1 MEEDLHQ
8 VLLLG
13 STVLDEAGHF
23 LLLDR
28 EDSLKDDIAGGDCE
42 VTSVLELTDV
52 PGVRIVSLSL
62 SMVLLLARA
71 RWSGG
76 LRGYGIKRKSHSKY
90 ECFVISLLN

>member
-1 MEEDLHQ
+1 MLEEDLHQ

-71 RWSGG
+71 RS
-76 LRGYGIKRKSHSKY
+76 
-90 ECFVISLLN
+90 CF

>member
-42 VTSVLELTDV
+42 VTSVLTDV

-71 RWSGG
+71 RS
-76 LRGYGIKRKSHSKY
+76 
-90 ECFVISLLN
+90 CF

>member
-1 MEEDLHQ
+1 M
-8 VLLLG
+8 LLLG

-52 PGVRIVSLSL
+52 PGV
-62 SMVLLLARA
+62 
-71 RWSGG
+71 
-76 LRGYGIKRKSHSKY
+76 
-90 ECFVISLLN
+90 